1 MSKRYNLKLDRKEKV
16 VVSDA
21 LITYIKEIN
30 RLFDTEKIKENEAYN
45 FIGTAEELMEVI
57 EQM

>member
-30 RLFDTEKIKENEAYN
+30 RLFDAGKIKENEAYN